1 MKGKEVLSLDYMGLT
16 LLYDI
21 SPVDMVPD
29 MPVIGWL
36 DTLTSKMSRMI
47 CLYAANEQSRIVPP
61 KKNHKNNIY
70 NLHCVKIL
78 LNPSIFT
85 I

>member
-21 SPVDMVPD
+21 SPVNMVPD

-36 DTLTSKMSRMI
+36 DNLTRKMSRMI

-61 KKNHKNNIY
+61 KK
-70 NLHCVKIL
+70 
-78 LNPSIFT
+78 P
-85 I
+85 